1 MLNTK
6 QGKFS
11 AGSLVTTQV
20 PNKLDRGQKWEFLKD
35 GENPGWFKIKNLETG
50 QYLAASTGFTASTKA
65 PNLPTARGEHLIMK
79 KTKKKEFTSVIP

>member
-20 PNKLDRGQKWEFLKD
+20 PNRLDRGQKWEFLKD

-65 PNLPTARGEHLIMK
+65 PNLPTAKG
-79 KTKKKEFTSVIP
+79 KKKEKNKKTIYIPD

>member
-20 PNKLDRGQKWEFLKD
+20 PNRLDRGQKWEFLKD

-65 PNLPTARGEHLIMK
+65 PNLPTAKGKHLNK
-79 KTKKKEFTSVIP
+79 KDRNKTNNLYS

>member
-20 PNKLDRGQKWEFLKD
+20 PNRLDRGQKWEFLKD

-50 QYLAASTGFTASTKA
+50 QYLAATTGRTTSTKA
-65 PNLPTARGEHLIMK
+65 PNLPTAKGKHLNK
-79 KTKKKEFTSVIP
+79 KDRNKTNNLYS

>member
-20 PNKLDRGQKWEFLKD
+20 PNRLDRGQKWEFLKD

-50 QYLAASTGFTASTKA
+50 QYLAATTGRTTSTKA
-65 PNLPTARGEHLIMK
+65 PNLPTAKGEHLYYEKTEK
-79 KTKKKEFTSVIP
+79 KRIFIP